1 MLSKN
6 PHILPYSWHPALL
19 KVHVFCNH
27 NETIAGLLLET
38 CTKTN
43 KMTFRELN
51 LNEELLSAIEEL
63 GFESPMPVQE
73 QSIPFML
80 EKTADLVALAQTG
93 TGKTAAFGLPVLN
106 LINPQSKQTQALV
119 LAPTRELCIQIANDL
134 KKFSKNMRGM
144 KIVAVYGGEDVRVQL
159 RQLDTPPQIIVATP
173 GRLIDLIERGKI
185 ELGSISFLVL
195 DEADEMLNMGFKED
209 IETILQRTPASRRTM
224 LFSATMPKEIANIA
238 KRYMKDYEEIT
249 VGTKNAGSEN
259 VEHVYYVSQAKQRYM
274 VLKRIVDLN
283 PDIYGIVF
291 CRTRMETKEVADRLM
306 HDGYNADAL
315 HGDLS
320 QAQRDT
326 VMQKFRIRNIQLLV
340 ATDVAARGLD
350 VSDLT
355 HVINYNLPDDVE
367 IYTHRSGRTG
377 RANKK
382 GVAVSIIHAKE
393 KFKVKDIER
402 MLRKSFTQEQI
413 PNGLEVCKKQLF
425 HMIDRMEKV
434 DVSQEQIEPYMEQI
448 MKQLEYL
455 SKEELLKRFVSIEF
469 NRFLSYYKN
478 AEDLNLP
485 DRSERGDRNDRG
497 ERGERG
503 AKPGGRIRLKM
514 NVGDREGIDPKRLLG
529 IINDVTGDKSINV
542 GSIEVTNKFT
552 FFDVFPDQL
561 DQIITAFAGQSD
573 VEVSEAK
580 SSKNFDD
587 RKSDYRPRSG
597 GSGGSGG
604 GYRGGAGGSGGGY
617 RGGDR
622 SSDRGASRPAGAGA
636 AAAGPEKPWRN
647 RELGDRSSRPS
658 GGSDRR
664 SSGGSGAGSPWKK
677 RS

>member
-1 MLSKN
+1 LS
-6 PHILPYSWHPALL
+6 
-19 KVHVFCNH
+19 
-27 NETIAGLLLET
+27 
-38 CTKTN
+38 
-43 KMTFRELN
+43 
-51 LNEELLSAIEEL
+51 
-63 GFESPMPVQE
+63 
-73 QSIPFML
+73 
-80 EKTADLVALAQTG
+80 
-93 TGKTAAFGLPVLN
+93 
-106 LINPQSKQTQALV
+106 
-119 LAPTRELCIQIANDL
+119 PTRELCIQIANDL
-134 KKFSKNMRGM
+134 KGYSKNIRGM
-144 KIVAVYGGEDVRVQL
+144 RVVAVYGGEDIRTQL
-159 RQLDTPPQIIVATP
+159 RQLDTAPQIIVATP

-185 ELGSISFLVL
+185 ELGAVDFLVL

-209 IETILQRTPASRRTM
+209 IETILERTPDTRRTM

-238 KRYMKDYEEIT
+238 KRYMKNYEEIT
-249 VGTKNAGSEN
+249 VGTKNAGAEN
-259 VEHVYYVSQAKQRYM
+259 VEHIYYVSQAKQRYL

-291 CRTRMETKEVADRLM
+291 CRTRMETKEVADKLM

-326 VMQKFRIRNIQLLV
+326 VMQKFRNRNIQLLV

-382 GVAVSIIHAKE
+382 GVAVSIIHSKE
-393 KFKVKDIER
+393 RFKIKDIER
-402 MLRKSFTQEQI
+402 MLHKSFEQQQI

-425 HMIDRMEKV
+425 YMIDRMENV
-434 DVSQEQIEPYMEQI
+434 AVSEEQIETYMPQI

-455 SKEELLKRFVSIEF
+455 SKEELLKRFVSLEF

-478 AEDLNLP
+478 TEDLNLP
-485 DRSERGDRNDRG
+485 ERSERGERGERSDRG

-503 AKPGGRIRLKM
+503 SRPGGRIRLKM
-514 NVGDREGIDPKRLLG
+514 NLGEREGIDAKRLLG

-542 GSIEVTNKFT
+542 GAIEVTNKFT
-552 FFDVFPDQL
+552 FFDVFADQL
-561 DQIITAFAGQSD
+561 DQVVTAFAGQTE

-580 SSKNFDD
+580 GSKNMDD

-597 GSGGSGG
+597 ASSGGSYRGGSGGG
-604 GYRGGAGGSGGGY
+604 GYRGGE
-617 RGGDR
+617 R
-622 SSDRGASRPAGAGA
+622 SSDRPSSSRPSTGGD
-636 AAAGPEKPWRN
+636 KPWRN
-647 RELGDRSSRPS
+647 RELSDRSSRPS
-658 GGSDRR
+658 SGSSDRR
-664 SSGGSGAGSPWKK
+664 SSGGSSSGSGYKK
-677 RS
+677 RY